1 MKEFYSDTLRQID
14 IIKTRCLNIKPKLA
28 IECIAF
34 NQDAYIR
41 EALEGFVMQQTNFP
55 FVAIVHD
62 DASTDGT
69 VAIIREYAERYPDII
84 LPIYEEKNQ
93 YSRKNRILTRIMAEA
108 IKATG
113 CEYVALCEG
122 DDYWTDPLK
131 LQKQVDFLDAHPD
144 YSMCFH
150 YARILQIDGTMK
162 DNGCAIDSDREYT
175 ADEITE
181 NWCIPTASVV
191 YRAEKILGNPI
202 LFNKNFKYG
211 DNVLFLTCA
220 KYGKL
225 FGMTEI
231 MSVYRKNPTG
241 ITMRLIN
248 APWLKL
254 DVVHYRTLNKVF
266 ADILSRRVRRE
277 ALATRYYYLMRQVK
291 NKPLEFIRYT
301 AEGIWFCTPEIWKYL
316 FGSVKRKTRLN
327 K

>member
-1 MKEFYSDTLRQID
+1 MNHKIFSPHTQIQID
-14 IIKTRCLNIKPKLA
+14 QIYNDCHSKTIKVVVACVA
-28 IECIAF
+28 Y
-34 NQDAYIR
+34 NQEPYIR
-41 EALEGFVMQQTNFP
+41 EALDGFIMQKTNFP
-55 FVAIVHD
+55 FVVMVHD

-69 VAIIREYAERYPDII
+69 ASIIQEYADRYPEII
-84 LPIYEEKNQ
+84 MPVLEKENQ
-93 YSRKNRILTRIMAEA
+93 YSRGDRILSQITHASL
-108 IKATG
+108 KATG
-113 CEYVALCEG
+113 AEYVAVCEG

-225 FGMTEI
+225 FG
-231 MSVYRKNPTG
+231 SSGNC
-241 ITMRLIN
+241 
-248 APWLKL
+248 
-254 DVVHYRTLNKVF
+254 
-266 ADILSRRVRRE
+266 S
-277 ALATRYYYLMRQVK
+277 
-291 NKPLEFIRYT
+291 
-301 AEGIWFCTPEIWKYL
+301 
-316 FGSVKRKTRLN
+316 
-327 K
+327 